1 MHDSQ
6 MYKITGRMD
15 DRGFTFVELLIV
27 IGIFSIGILAVAS
40 MQVTSIHAN
49 ASARMSGEATAHA
62 VNQIEALMAAD
73 YNNSYELDTDPT
85 KNPKKLVRG
94 AYTINWTVTD
104 RDIDGDGNN
113 DSKTVS
119 VTVQC
124 ANPKAKDVS
133 MQYIIHEL

>member
-1 MHDSQ
+1 MPDTQ
-6 MYKITGRMD
+6 MNRITARID
-15 DRGFTFVELLIV
+15 ARGFTFVELLIV
-27 IGIFSIGILAVAS
+27 IGIFSIGVLAVAS
-40 MQVTSIHAN
+40 MQITSSNAN
-49 ASARMSGEATAHA
+49 AAARMSGEATAHA
-62 VNQIEALMAAD
+62 VNQIEALMTAD
-73 YNNSYELDTDPT
+73 YETSYELDADPMN
-85 KNPKKLVRG
+85 NPKTLVRG

-104 RDIDGDGNN
+104 SDIDGDGNN